1 MTARGSELDA
11 EGATTMFHNST
22 NSIDLK
28 DKCNLYSY

>member
-1 MTARGSELDA
+1 MTPVDSELDA
-11 EGATTMFHNST
+11 EGAATISHNST